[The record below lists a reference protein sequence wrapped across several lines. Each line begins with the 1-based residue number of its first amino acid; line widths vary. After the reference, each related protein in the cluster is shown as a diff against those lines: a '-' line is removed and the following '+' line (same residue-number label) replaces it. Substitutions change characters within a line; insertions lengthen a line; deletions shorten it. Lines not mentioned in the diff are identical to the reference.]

1 MAEITNGC
9 FRERERERV
18 GRPLYFCIF
27 VFFYFFA
34 LFVRVEWIEGVVG
47 VTGSEGGTARW
58 CHGGGLNHCSLM
70 NMALIRLVNQPA
82 SRQHHVSGPQK
93 KTTITITTST
103 TNSFIY
109 SAYPAK
115 KQAIRS
121 TSQCNTLAAAVT
133 LCLVM
138 WNHSFEPYPPSRKK
152 FGIQFFLM

>member
-9 FRERERERV
+9 FRERERES
-18 GRPLYFCIF
+18 RPTTIF
-27 VFFYFFA
+27 IYFFA
-34 LFVRVEWIEGVVG
+34 LFVRVEWIEGVEG
-47 VTGSEGGTARW
+47 VTGREGGTARW
-58 CHGGGLNHCSLM
+58 CHGGGLNRCSLM

-93 KTTITITTST
+93 KITITTST

-133 LCLVM
+133 LYLVM